1 MPRRPIRARRHTRTR
16 NLRRRQLPQRTTT
29 SQTRTLYP
37 PIRQQT
43 LEPIRQIH
51 ALIHLKHRQRR
62 TQPQHPP
69 QQPRISHQ
77 LILKILSRQPQIVIR
92 RPKTIRSHMSH
103 VPQQLLHAR
112 HLIARPIRIPG
123 RIKASNE
130 VLSHR
135 KAKSLRRQ
143 LQPQIIRIA
152 RIKKQPLPTRQAQH
166 LSTPMKRAPAQPARM
181 NARNAFLIGRP
192 SAHQRDSNI
201 ALPHHRRQH
210 RHVTT
215 SLSETGLGRQ
225 LGTNLW
231 AQVLIRE
238 C

>member
-16 NLRRRQLPQRTTT
+16 NLRRRQLPHRTTT
-29 SQTRTLYP
+29 SQTRTLRT

-92 RPKTIRSHMSH
+92 RPKTIRSHLCH
-103 VPQQLLHAR
+103 VLQQILHAR
-112 HLIARPIRIPG
+112 YLLARPIRIPS

-130 VLSHR
+130 VLSHW
-135 KAKSLRRQ
+135 KAESLRRQ
-143 LQPQIIRIA
+143 RQPQIIRIA
-152 RIKKQPLPTRQAQH
+152 RIKEQPLPTRQAQH
-166 LSTPMKRAPAQPARM
+166 LSTPMKRAPAQPACHQTIF
-181 NARNAFLIGRP
+181 ALLLGRP

-210 RHVTT
+210 RHIAAP
-215 SLSETGLGRQ
+215 LSETGLGRQ
-225 LGTNLW
+225 LRTNLRT
-231 AQVLIRE
+231 QILIRQP
-238 C
+238 